1 MVLWAGLLLLPGTA
15 AAQTPMSLADAVA
28 MAVRNDSRVREAEAK
43 EESARQ
49 QAAVS
54 RAKFGPNLFT
64 GTGAMYTYGFPQTPG
79 GAPPSVFNLAFTQ
92 TLFDGPAKGQERAA
106 SERIEVQRLEA
117 ARVRNAAMVEAA
129 LAYLELAGVRQ
140 ALDRQQAA
148 RDSAEGVV
156 DALNRQLGEGRVLPV
171 DVLEAR
177 LAAAK
182 LTQRITQLEGR
193 DATLENQ
200 LRVLTGGAP
209 GQRVAVTAGALPALP
224 DRPPAELVALA
235 TTANVALQSARA
247 ERQAREEELAGTR
260 QGYWPSVDLVGNYA
274 VFSRFNNLDTFF
286 NRFQRH
292 NVNVGIEARVP
303 LFAAATGPSVAAARS
318 AVVEADAAVR
328 QQQEQIELDVLSALQ
343 ADREAAAARAVEELQ
358 LAVAQ
363 ENVRVANARVGE
375 GRANRLDAL
384 RAQVEEGRAW
394 DAFYQAEFAQ
404 QRGELQLRQLTGELN
419 RLFP

>member
-1 MVLWAGLLLLPGTA
+1 MVVLAGLLLLPATA
-15 AAQTPMSLADAVA
+15 GAQTPLSLGDAVA
-28 MAVRNDSRVREAEAK
+28 MAVRTDSRVRDAEAK

-49 QAAVS
+49 QAALS

-92 TLFDGPAKGQERAA
+92 TLFDGPSKGQARAA
-106 SERIEVQRLEA
+106 SRRIEVQRLEA
-117 ARVRNAAMVEAA
+117 ARVRNGTMVEAA

-140 ALDRQQAA
+140 ALDRQRAA
-148 RDSAEGVV
+148 RDSAGGVV
-156 DALNRQLGEGRVLPV
+156 DALNDQLREGRVLPV
-171 DVLEAR
+171 DVLQSRLVAAR
-177 LAAAK
+177 LA
-182 LTQRITQLEGR
+182 QRITQLEGR

-200 LRVLTGGAP
+200 LRVLTGAAP
-209 GQRVAVTAGALPALP
+209 GQRLTVGAAALPSLP
-224 DRPPAELVALA
+224 DRPPAELVAA
-235 TTANVALQSARA
+235 AMTANVALQSARA
-247 ERQAREEELAGTR
+247 ERQAREEDLAGMR

-303 LFAAATGPSVAAARS
+303 LFAAATGPSVAVARS
-318 AVVEADAAVR
+318 AVVEADAAIR
-328 QQQEQIELDVLSALQ
+328 QQQEQVELDVLSALQ
-343 ADREAAAARAVEELQ
+343 ANREAAAARTVEELQ

-363 ENVRVANARVGE
+363 ENVRLASARVGE
-375 GRANRLDAL
+375 GRGNRIDVL
-384 RAQVEEGRAW
+384 RAQIDEGRAW
-394 DAFYQAEFAQ
+394 DEFYQAAFGQE
-404 QRGELQLRQLTGELN
+404 RGELQLRQLTGELN